1 MDFLTVFNLRE
12 LGFNLSGKASSGK
25 LAIAPLAVHPATA
38 GIALFLGHRATDHS
52 NELRLPQSVALT
64 PDGNAPMDGNGWMAI
79 CTQLLDGMAQLGTE
93 TARHAPHGGSMG
105 AHREDC
111 NRARIPIVAG
121 SSARCSIEA
130 FSASAQG
137 PSASCIS

>member
-1 MDFLTVFNLRE
+1 
-12 LGFNLSGKASSGK
+12 
-25 LAIAPLAVHPATA
+25 
-38 GIALFLGHRATDHS
+38 
-52 NELRLPQSVALT
+52 
-64 PDGNAPMDGNGWMAI
+64 MDGNGWMAI

-130 FSASAQG
+130 FFSRPALKALPHRASHDSWNMYA
-137 PSASCIS
+137 CMNE